1 MRFKVT
7 ITALNSK
14 GREQI
19 VDCCILDT
27 REEVKSFIQECRAIP
42 KEYRP
47 ARGNTNCFYE
57 ITLAN

>member
-19 VDCCILDT
+19 VDCRIIDT
-27 REEVKSFIQECRAIP
+27 REEVKDFIKECKAIP

-47 ARGNTNCFYE
+47 ARKDTNCFYE
-57 ITLAN
+57 ITLSN